1 MNPVPSGLARNAQLS
16 DREII
21 RALRDRILPAEGD
34 PVDVVDVRSDASDVV
49 TFADIVGDIGAAAS
63 RTQQARS
70 SVKEQLNEIAE
81 LRKQLEFDAFG
92 QLPED
97 ESEALGS
104 RLRALEARSGEPLL
118 PPAPA
123 DDGGGAGAPAEDFH
137 AAVDAR
143 LQAVQDRL
151 EDENAELAVREKEV
165 VGRAERLQQAVGAED
180 EGSAVRLALETAQR
194 IAEERTRAITA
205 QTARLD
211 AKNIRAL
218 SNG

>member
-34 PVDVVDVRSDASDVV
+34 PVDVVDVRGDASDVV

-63 RTQQARS
+63 RTQQAKTAVRD
-70 SVKEQLNEIAE
+70 QLNEIAE

-92 QLPED
+92 RLPED

-123 DDGGGAGAPAEDFH
+123 EDFH

-143 LQAVQDRL
+143 LQAVQARL
-151 EDENAELAVREKEV
+151 EDQNAELAAREKEV
-165 VGRAERLQQAVGAED
+165 VGRAERLQQAVGDED
-180 EGSAVRLALETAQR
+180 EGSVVRLALETAQR

-211 AKNIRAL
+211 AQNIRAL